1 MIRPAAAWLV
11 LLCSAAAAQ
20 TPRETPDQL
29 MDRLFGMLKV
39 APDEEAAGQV
49 ETAIHNQWVAAA
61 TPAVKLLVLR
71 GLREVADGQGQDAL
85 DDFDA
90 ALDLQPDLVEAWRGR
105 AMARFRLGDTK
116 GAEHDIE
123 ETVKRDPRQ
132 FEALQD
138 LSHFAEQ
145 AGDWKGAYAA
155 WSRLMEIDPMTPGG
169 ADRLKDL
176 HRRAFGDET

>member
-1 MIRPAAAWLV
+1 MMRAAAAWLV
-11 LLCSAAAAQ
+11 LLCTAAAAQ
-20 TPRETPDQL
+20 TPPETHDQV

-39 APDEEAAGQV
+39 APDEEAAGLV
-49 ETAIHNQWVAAA
+49 EGAIHNQWVAAA
-61 TPAVKLLVLR
+61 TPAVKLLLLR
-71 GLREVADGQGQDAL
+71 GLREVGDGQGQEAL

-105 AMARFRLGDTK
+105 AMARFRLGDIK
-116 GAEHDIE
+116 GAEHDSE
-123 ETVKRDPRQ
+123 ETMRRDPRQ
-132 FEALQD
+132 FETLQD
-138 LSHFAEQ
+138 LSHIAEQ

-155 WSRLMEIDPMTPGG
+155 WSRLMEINPMTPGG